1 MRDHHGDEIAVHI
14 TGGPDCHGLHHLR
27 HCGTAGGDERLVR
40 SAASPSHCGIARRAR
55 ATHDGRGETE
65 GQERGRGRPRGPLRQ
80 SESPLESIGASHC
93 CLPVISG
100 FGAALAPGFVLRAHR
115 ALATRTRAP
124 SCRSVGGLITM
135 CAPWASPPVTSTQLP
150 RSRPMVTVWYRTV
163 ESEATI
169 TTCGGPSRITSAVA
183 GTRNGG
189 VPAPSASCTWAYIP
203 GRNTPVG
210 LATRTSVSSVRAVAS
225 SAPAVRATRPRSV
238 SPGTAGTVTT
248 AGFPIATA
256 AALSSGTVT
265 YTLRVSVCATVN
277 RLPGALPVAAV
288 SVPLPPPAGPTR
300 APGSTLR
307 AVMTPAN
314 GATTR
319 SYACSCTSRW
329 RLASA
334 LFEFATA
341 SLKAACI

>member
-1 MRDHHGDEIAVHI
+1 MQVPWGSARAF
-14 TGGPDCHGLHHLR
+14 LR
-27 HCGTAGGDERLVR
+27 H
-40 SAASPSHCGIARRAR
+40 RRAVSR
-55 ATHDGRGETE
+55 QYHSDGAARHAAPHGY
-65 GQERGRGRPRGPLRQ
+65 RRGRPREDV
-80 SESPLESIGASHC
+80 S
-93 CLPVISG
+93 
-100 FGAALAPGFVLRAHR
+100 FGATPDPVPSP
-115 ALATRTRAP
+115 ATMCTRVP
-124 SCRSVGGLITM
+124 SRRSSGGLTTT
-135 CAPWASPPVTSTQLP
+135 ALPSASPPVTSTQLP
-150 RSRPMVTVWYRTV
+150 RSRPRVTVWYRAV
-163 ESEATI
+163 ESGATV

-183 GTRNGG
+183 GTRSGG
-189 VPAPSASCTWAYIP
+189 LPAPSASCTWAYIP

-238 SPGTAGTVTT
+238 SPGSAGTVTT

-277 RLPGALPVAAV
+277 RLPGALPAAAV
-288 SVPLPPPAGPTR
+288 SVPLTPPAVPTS
-300 APGSTLR
+300 APASTLR

-334 LFEFATA
+334 LFELATA
-341 SLKAACI
+341 SLKAA